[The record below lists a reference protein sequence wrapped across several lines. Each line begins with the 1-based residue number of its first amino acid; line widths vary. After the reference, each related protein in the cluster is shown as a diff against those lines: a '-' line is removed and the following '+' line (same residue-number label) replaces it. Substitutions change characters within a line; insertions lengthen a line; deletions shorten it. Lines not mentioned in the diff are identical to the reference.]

1 MERLDLLYTNHFPTE
16 KKYCSISERCFYQF
30 KSCLQRSLF
39 ITMQLID
46 THCHLDLD
54 LFENDRH
61 EILVRSREA
70 GVAAFIVP
78 GVYSSRW
85 HNILR
90 LCHDETDLF
99 PALGLHPM
107 YMDYHSQAD
116 LHELEH
122 HASSSNLVA
131 LGEIGLDFSIST
143 PNRRKQHTLL
153 EKQLDIAAR
162 HHLPILLHVR
172 KAHDQVQALLRRN
185 QFQHGGIIH
194 AFSGSL
200 QQAEHYI
207 RLGFK
212 IGIGG
217 TITYDRATRIRHIAT
232 TLPLENLVL
241 ETDAPDIPPS
251 QYHNG
256 RNSPQYLPLILKSLA
271 EIRNQPKAAVA
282 RATTANACRV
292 LPALTAH

>member
-1 MERLDLLYTNHFPTE
+1 
-16 KKYCSISERCFYQF
+16 
-30 KSCLQRSLF
+30 
-39 ITMQLID
+39 MQLID

-54 LFENDRH
+54 IFADDRH
-61 EILVRSREA
+61 EVLARSREA

-78 GVYSSRW
+78 GVYSNRW

-90 LCHDETDLF
+90 LCRDETDLF

-107 YMDYHSQAD
+107 YMDYHSEAD

-122 HASSSNLVA
+122 HASSGSLVA
-131 LGEIGLDFSIST
+131 LGEIGLDFYINK
-143 PNRRKQHTLL
+143 PDRHKQHTLL
-153 EKQLDIAAR
+153 KKQLDIAAR

-185 QFQHGGIIH
+185 QFRHGGIIH

-217 TITYDRATRIRHIAT
+217 TITYDRATRIRNIAA
-232 TLPLENLVL
+232 TLPLDTMVL

-251 QYHNG
+251 RYHNS
-256 RNSPQYLPLILKSLA
+256 RNSPEYLPLILNSLA
-271 EIRNQPKAAVA
+271 EIRKEQQATVA
-282 RATTANACRV
+282 RVTTANARRSIPT
-292 LPALTAH
+292 LPAH